1 MRLPQVVARLG
12 VAGCLTLS
20 LGLAAVPPGADA
32 STDGDTASAR
42 NVGAAPSDGRIVF
55 SDFQTGQVYTVN
67 PDGSAL
73 VQVTHL
79 NPGQFATQPQWGPEG
94 RRIVFAANLRGS
106 FRLYVVSAS
115 GAHMRRVAFDGH
127 GYDNFTPT
135 FSNNGRRILYTRCRP
150 DPPGGCAI
158 YSIRADGTG
167 RRPLTHYRERIR
179 EGEDFFPAV
188 SPNGR
193 SIAFTRFDT
202 GGVLA
207 QVWVMRSDGARAHSI
222 TPVRLEAGQ
231 PRWTADGRHLL
242 IVNNAAHLG
251 DSVYRVRP
259 DGSRLHL
266 LTTPRWPNNDLFP
279 APSSR
284 GDRIAFASDRTH
296 RDLCCVELYVMRS
309 NGGGEHMV
317 KTGQH
322 GVVFPDWGS
331 APLLPASAA
340 TPDADLAPPLT
351 GRQALAAKAA
361 MLQLGRWIG
370 DRTR

>member
-1 MRLPQVVARLG
+1 M
-12 VAGCLTLS
+12 
-20 LGLAAVPPGADA
+20 
-32 STDGDTASAR
+32 
-42 NVGAAPSDGRIVF
+42 
-55 SDFQTGQVYTVN
+55 
-67 PDGSAL
+67 
-73 VQVTHL
+73 
-79 NPGQFATQPQWGPEG
+79 
-94 RRIVFAANLRGS
+94 
-106 FRLYVVSAS
+106 SAS
-115 GAHMRRVAFDGH
+115 GAHLRRVALDGH

-193 SIAFTRFDT
+193 LIAFTRFDT

-222 TPVRLEAGQ
+222 TPVRLEGGQ
-231 PRWTADGRHLL
+231 PRWTPDGRHLL

-296 RDLCCVELYVMRS
+296 RRPVLRGALRHAQQRRRRAHGQYRPAWGRVPGLGIRTTPARFGSDPRGRS
-309 NGGGEHMV
+309 RASTDRAAGAGCE
-317 KTGQH
+317 
-322 GVVFPDWGS
+322 GS
-331 APLLPASAA
+331 DAAARGLDGLSDPLSDRPFGR
-340 TPDADLAPPLT
+340 ADRPS
-351 GRQALAAKAA
+351 R
-361 MLQLGRWIG
+361 
-370 DRTR
+370 RTMHR